1 MKCVV
6 AFMVEILKTFE
17 QVAVRFSPVVLVAPG
32 LVMVVLGLLAWLA
45 GTSLQRL
52 VLGFFGA
59 GVGALASFF
68 AGAHNPLL
76 FGVAAWIGA
85 AFGAFLP
92 RVFSAALLAVLGMA
106 VTFVIL
112 ARAPLRASPGTL
124 FTGPEVGQTE
134 EYTVP
139 ESLEVTRAYWT
150 DAADRVRAG
159 AYALAPT
166 RWAIL
171 AAVGFGLLVLK
182 LYLDR
187 LAAAATCSALG
198 TVLVFS
204 GLVLL
209 LIFKGSAPVAH
220 IEQQGVSYGLVLV
233 GMVLFGTVEQ
243 LVVCRRPGRAG
254 KGEEGKT
261 PAGQGGAKHA
271 WRGG

>member
-1 MKCVV
+1 
-6 AFMVEILKTFE
+6 MVEILKGFE
-17 QVAVRFSPVVLVAPG
+17 QVAVRFSPVVLLAPG
-32 LVMVVLGLLAWLA
+32 LVMIVLGLLAWLA

-52 VLGFFGA
+52 VLGVFGA
-59 GVGALASFF
+59 GVAALACFF
-68 AGAHNPLL
+68 TGAHNPLL
-76 FGVAAWIGA
+76 FGVAAWLGA
-85 AFGAFLP
+85 TFGAFLP
-92 RVFSAALLAVLGMA
+92 RVFIATLLAVLGMT

-112 ARAPLRASPGTL
+112 ARAPLLESPGTL

-139 ESLEVTRAYWT
+139 ESLEVTRAYWF
-150 DAADRVRAG
+150 DAAERVRVG
-159 AYALAPT
+159 VYALAPT

-182 LYLDR
+182 LYFER
-187 LAAAATCSALG
+187 LGTAAAYSVLG

-220 IEQQGVSYGLVLV
+220 IEQQGVSYGLVLL

-243 LVVCRRPGRAG
+243 LLVCRMPGRKAKE
-254 KGEEGKT
+254 KGGKT
-261 PAGQGGAKHA
+261 PSGQEKAKNA